1 LEAQSV
7 LAERVRQQEVHYV
20 EPGQLLV
27 CAEPRRLRTILG
39 SCVSVCLY
47 DPSLRIG
54 GMNHFML
61 ARAPLDTVTS
71 FRYGESAMKGLLD
84 RMERLGCEPR
94 QLCAHV
100 YGGAKVLSGIS
111 DMMHL
116 GQLNVDFAFGWLEQ
130 QRISVVSSGVLG
142 ARARRLELDVE
153 SGSCVEQ
160 VLGVGYGN

>member
-1 LEAQSV
+1 M
-7 LAERVRQQEVHYV
+7 LAERAEAQQMHYV

-61 ARAPLDTVTS
+61 AHSRTDGAAS
-71 FRYGESAMKGLLD
+71 FRYGDVAMQGLLD
-84 RMERLGCEPR
+84 RMLRLGSEPR

-100 YGGAKVLSGIS
+100 YGGAKVLSAIS
-111 DMMHL
+111 DLLHL
-116 GQLNVDFAFGWLEQ
+116 GQLNVEFAFTWLEQ
-130 QRISVVSSGVLG
+130 QRIQVVSSGVLG
-142 ARARRLELDVE
+142 TRARRLELDVE
-153 SGSCVEQ
+153 SGRCVEQ
-160 VLGVGYGN
+160 LLGVG

>member
-1 LEAQSV
+1 M
-7 LAERVRQQEVHYV
+7 LAERVAQQEVHYV

-61 ARAPLDTVTS
+61 PRAPLDATTS
-71 FRYGESAMKGLLD
+71 FRYGDGAMKGLLD
-84 RMERLGCEPR
+84 RMERLGCEAR

-100 YGGAKVLSGIS
+100 YGGAKVLSSIS
-111 DMMHL
+111 ETLHL
-116 GQLNVDFAFGWLEQ
+116 GQLNTEFAFAWLEQ
-130 QRISVVSSGVLG
+130 RQISVMSSGVLG
-142 ARARRLELDVE
+142 GRARRLELDVA
-153 SGSCVEQ
+153 SGRCVEQ
-160 VLGVGYGN
+160 VLGGA